1 MAAFFESM
9 LWPFLACMLLA
20 GILVYLGIHVLS
32 RKVIFV
38 DLALAQI
45 AGLGSVCGVLLGWDL
60 HDDPWAV
67 KAFSLAFTFLGAAV
81 FTLTRTRDERVPHEA
96 LIGISYAV
104 SLGATIL
111 ASSQLAHGAEEV
123 NELLAGSI
131 LWVRGPTI
139 LATALGFAAI
149 GAFHWYFR
157 HEFFRLSL
165 DPERAEREGMNVR
178 LWDFLFY
185 LSLGCAVTSAV
196 SIAGVLLVFSYLV
209 IPSVVGALFARSI
222 AGRLALGWLVGTLV
236 SATGVSISYFGNLPS
251 GPVIVVTFGGFLLV
265 AGLVHYLVHAASKPR
280 AGLRLAMGALVVG
293 LLYSGSTLVS
303 KHEDLALAHVLESG
317 TKAERIQ
324 VLAQVAQQPE
334 RWSEIQALCPGLLEK
349 GEIEVRLSLL
359 ELIAA
364 RKETSLLPEVHALLS
379 DTDDTQG
386 TLREHAL
393 QCVRTLAD
401 PSSREP
407 LFAAAGAEEDEYLRV
422 ELAEALIELGD
433 ERGIPLLLGVMEQG
447 ESRQAR
453 RDAWEHVSAHLAPP
467 LPFHPEL
474 EAAARAAEVRAIRDW
489 WSAQGR
495 DPR

>member
-1 MAAFFESM
+1 MVAFFESM
-9 LWPFLACMLLA
+9 KWPFLACLLLA

-67 KAFSLAFTFLGAAV
+67 RAFSLGFTFLGAAV

-139 LATALGFAAI
+139 LVTALLFAAI
-149 GAFHWYFR
+149 GVFHWIFR
-157 HEFFRLSL
+157 RQFFRLSL
-165 DPERAEREGMNVR
+165 DPERAEREGMSVR

-222 AGRLALGWLVGTLV
+222 GWRLAIGWLVGTLV

-251 GPVIVVTFGGFLLV
+251 GPVIVVTFGGFLLL
-265 AGLVHYLVHAASKPR
+265 AGLLHYLLYAENKGQAA
-280 AGLRLAMGALVVG
+280 LRVAFGALVVLG
-293 LLYSGSTLVS
+293 LYEGSRFVE
-303 KHEDLALAHVLESG
+303 KHEDLALAHVLETG

-324 VLAQVAQQPE
+324 VLAQVVQQPE
-334 RWSEIQALCPGLLEK
+334 RWSEIQSQCPALLAQ
-349 GEIEVRLSLL
+349 GEIEIRLSLL
-359 ELIAA
+359 ELIGA
-364 RKETSLLPEVHALLS
+364 RKEKSMLPQVHALLS
-379 DTDDTQG
+379 DPDD
-386 TLREHAL
+386 TLRERAL
-393 QCVRTLAD
+393 QCLRTLAD
-401 PSSREP
+401 PSSKEP
-407 LFAAAGAEEDEYLRV
+407 LLAAASKEQDEYLQV
-422 ELAEALIELGD
+422 ELAEVLIELGD
-433 ERGIPLLLGVMEQG
+433 ARGIPILFDVMEKG
-447 ESRQAR
+447 EARQAR
-453 RDAWEHVSAHLAPP
+453 KDAWEHLNAHIAPT
-467 LPFHPEL
+467 LPFHPDL
-474 EAAARAAEVRAIRDW
+474 EPAEHAAEIRALRDW
-489 WSAQGR
+489 WEKDHAAVQLR
-495 DPR
+495 